1 VRGAS
6 AFLTEN
12 PDGPFAIIDTTLR
25 DGEQAPGVAFPRE
38 AKLRI
43 ARALASAGIREIEAG
58 IPAMGPEA
66 AEDFRALSEALPG
79 VAMIAWNRLKAG
91 DIEASLRCGAARLHV
106 SAPASDLMLSG
117 KLGWTRRKALRELRD
132 GVRRVLDGGA
142 LALAGAEDASRA
154 DPGFLGEFFETALE
168 AGAVRGRYADTTG
181 REDPFTV
188 HERFLRLAALTRLPL
203 EYHGHND
210 LGMAVAN
217 TVAAIRAG
225 ARAASL
231 SVCGLGE
238 RAGNAA
244 LEQVA
249 AVLVLLYGMDLK
261 IDLAGLPGLCCLVA
275 VESGRPLA
283 ADRPL
288 VGADAFTHESGVHVD
303 GILKDPSLYAFVEP
317 GVLGRAHVVVPGKHS
332 GRRAVVHCA
341 GLLGRKLSELEA
353 EAVLEALR
361 AQWNARSSGDPWK
374 AFQGI
379 LDSLPA
385 RGGRE

>member
-1 VRGAS
+1 
-6 AFLTEN
+6 
-12 PDGPFAIIDTTLR
+12 
-25 DGEQAPGVAFPRE
+25 
-38 AKLRI
+38 
-43 ARALASAGIREIEAG
+43 
-58 IPAMGPEA
+58 
-66 AEDFRALSEALPG
+66 
-79 VAMIAWNRLKAG
+79 
-91 DIEASLRCGAARLHV
+91 
-106 SAPASDLMLSG
+106 
-117 KLGWTRRKALRELRD
+117 
-132 GVRRVLDGGA
+132 
-142 LALAGAEDASRA
+142 
-154 DPGFLGEFFETALE
+154 
-168 AGAVRGRYADTTG
+168 
-181 REDPFTV
+181 
-188 HERFLRLAALTRLPL
+188 
-203 EYHGHND
+203 
-210 LGMAVAN
+210 
-217 TVAAIRAG
+217 VAAIRAG

-341 GLLGRKLSELEA
+341 GLLGRELSELEA